1 MLPSLTLVLGSEP
14 FLVDRAVAATLAQ
27 ARESEPDVTVYDID
41 PERLAPGLLTGLAAP
56 SLFGDR
62 NIVILR
68 RSQEIA
74 AEHAPEVVHV
84 VADPGDAVIVIA
96 HSGAA
101 NRGKA
106 VLEAAKAAGA
116 HVVEVS
122 GPTTARERR
131 EWLKADARAAHRML
145 TDDGADM
152 LIEAV
157 GLDLRELA
165 NALAQLVADTDGGI
179 DAAVVGRYY
188 SGRAE
193 VKGYEIADAA
203 VSGRP
208 AEALEQLR
216 FARAT
221 GLDPVPIVAAVASS
235 LRTLIKLSGMPRGMR
250 DAEVARDLR
259 VPPWKVRILRDQLVG
274 WSSTGLAEAIRAMAT
289 ADEAVKGGVVREAE
303 SWALEHAVLTVAR
316 ARR

>member
-1 MLPSLTLVLGSEP
+1 MVPSLTLVLGSEP
-14 FLVDRAVAATLAQ
+14 FLVERAVAAAVAQ
-27 ARESEPDVTVYDID
+27 VRESEPAATVYDLD
-41 PERLAPGLLTGLAAP
+41 PDRLEPGLLSGLTAP

-62 NIVILR
+62 NVVILR
-68 RSQEIA
+68 QAHEIG
-74 AEHAPEVVHV
+74 AERASEVVRV
-84 VADPGDAVIVIA
+84 IAEPGDAVVIVA

-122 GPTTARERR
+122 GPTSARERR
-131 EWLKADARAAHRML
+131 EWLKADARAAHRVL

-152 LIEAV
+152 LIEAIGV
-157 GLDLRELA
+157 DLRELA
-165 NALAQLVADTDGGI
+165 NALAQLVADIDGGI
-179 DAAVVGRYY
+179 DATVVGRYY

-235 LRTLIKLSGMPRGMR
+235 LRTLVKLSGMPRGMR
-250 DAEVARDLR
+250 DTEVARDLR
-259 VPPWKVRILRDQLVG
+259 VPPWKVRILREQLKG
-274 WSSTGLAEAIRAMAT
+274 WNSDGLAAAIRAMAA

>member
-1 MLPSLTLVLGSEP
+1 VVPTLTLVLGSEP
-14 FLVDRAVAATLAQ
+14 FLVERAVATVLAQ
-27 ARESEPDVTVYDID
+27 VRDSEPTATVYDLE
-41 PERLAPGLLTGLAAP
+41 PERLEPGLLTGLAAP

-62 NIVILR
+62 NVVILR
-68 RSQEIA
+68 RAHEIG
-74 AEHAPEVVHV
+74 AELAVEAVGVIV
-84 VADPGDAVIVIA
+84 DPGDAVVIIA

-101 NRGKA
+101 QRGKA
-106 VLEAAKAAGA
+106 TLEAARAAGA

-122 GPTTARERR
+122 APTSARERR
-131 EWLKADARAAHRML
+131 EWLKADARAVHRVL
-145 TDDGADM
+145 TDDGADK

-157 GLDLRELA
+157 GVDLRELA

-179 DAAVVGRYY
+179 DATVVGRYY

-193 VKGYEIADAA
+193 VRGYEIADAA

-235 LRTLIKLSGMPRGMR
+235 LRTLVKLSGMPRGMR
-250 DAEVARDLR
+250 DAEVARDLK
-259 VPPWKVRILRDQLVG
+259 VPPWKVRMLREQLAG
-274 WSSTGLAEAIRAMAT
+274 WSSAGLAEAIRAMAA

-303 SWALEHAVLTVAR
+303 SWALEHAVLSVAR
-316 ARR
+316 ARQ